1 MNLVITGA
9 TGFIGAEL
17 VARLGRENH
26 TLTLLTRNL
35 PSHPVGIQNRWMTWD
50 ATRPSGWLSAVEG
63 TDGVIH
69 LAGEPIAAKR
79 WSPAQKLRLRESR
92 IDTTR
97 ALVDAI
103 AQARHKPRFLIN
115 ASAVG
120 YYGDRGD
127 ETITEESAPG
137 NDFLAELCAAWETE
151 ATKANELGLRVA
163 LLRTGIV
170 LGKGRGALAKM
181 VPAFKLFMGGRL
193 GSGKQWFP
201 WIHLDDEVG
210 LIKFIIENDKA
221 EGPFNL
227 TSPNPVTMAE
237 FCRVLGRVLN
247 RPAWAPVPPSVLY
260 LMLGEMAEML
270 LSGQRAVP
278 QAALR
283 LGYNFRFSRVDEALE
298 SLGL

>member
-1 MNLVITGA
+1 
-9 TGFIGAEL
+9 
-17 VARLGRENH
+17 
-26 TLTLLTRNL
+26 
-35 PSHPVGIQNRWMTWD
+35 MTWD

-97 ALVDAI
+97 ALVEAI
-103 AQARHKPRFLIN
+103 AQARNKPRFLIN

-137 NDFLAELCAAWETE
+137 NDFLAELCAAWESE

-181 VPAFKLFMGGRL
+181 VPPFKVFMGGRL
-193 GSGKQWFP
+193 GTGKQWFP

-227 TSPNPVTMAE
+227 TSPNPVTMAQ